1 VRSVNTGLPISIFLL
16 VPAVLFGACGSR
28 PHAVENATTP
38 TPQSSIVSNANAV
51 EKTITPTPQSS
62 SATNPLNMP
71 SPILNH
77 PYPGTGIVKTVNRKE
92 GWIGIN
98 HEEIAGYMPAMEMEF
113 WVKSRKLLDNIEVGD
128 RVDFVV
134 VETGK
139 IQHITKIKKKP

>member
-16 VPAVLFGACGSR
+16 VPAVLFAGCGSR
-28 PHAVENATTP
+28 PPDVENATAP

-51 EKTITPTPQSS
+51 EKPTTSTSQSSSTPTPIG
-62 SATNPLNMP
+62 MP
-71 SPILNH
+71 TPIFNH
-77 PYPGTGIVKTVNRKE
+77 PYQGTGIVKIVNRKE
-92 GWIGIN
+92 GWISIN
-98 HEEIAGYMPAMEMEF
+98 HEEIEDYMPAMEMEF

-134 VETGK
+134 IETSK